1 MKTSLKQIFKINFKI
16 HPFRNI
22 CVAREK
28 SAERLGIF
36 LNRNEWWNWKGLLQP
51 STETSRYIY
60 NRATKRSS
68 SRSVS
73 CRYFVM
79 ISILAFLCNI
89 AIWLSDNLF
98 TFFWKLDK
106 YYYFFRL
113 RFDFNSFS
121 YRIIGDQ
128 RSQTDIRRTFI
139 VSLLLKV
146 SY

>member
-1 MKTSLKQIFKINFKI
+1 M
-16 HPFRNI
+16 
-22 CVAREK
+22 AREK
-28 SAERLGIF
+28 SAKRLGIL
-36 LNRNEWWNWKGLLQP
+36 LNRNEWWNWKGLLQL

-60 NRATKRSS
+60 NRATKQSS

-89 AIWLSDNLF
+89 AIWLSDNFF
-98 TFFWKLDK
+98 TLPKFVFQNLIQLCIIVSFKVFFWKLDK

-113 RFDFNSFS
+113 RFDFKSFS